1 MLSSLFLAQWLGL
14 FLLLV
19 GFLMVVRRKFFIHAV
34 HDYIQ
39 TRSLR
44 FLFPMLELMAGL
56 ALILKHSVWN
66 FTPAVLVT
74 LTGWL
79 LAIEGVA
86 YFLIPEKTLVKW
98 LNSMNIQTVY
108 IIGGCTSMALGVVLI
123 LYGFQLPS

>member
-1 MLSSLFLAQWLGL
+1 MSSSLFLAQWLGL

-44 FLFPMLELMAGL
+44 FLFPMVELIAGL
-56 ALILKHSVWN
+56 ALVLKHSVWN

-79 LAIEGVA
+79 LVIEGVA

-98 LNSMNIQTVY
+98 LNAVNIRAVY
-108 IIGGCTSMALGVVLI
+108 IVGGFTSMALGVVLI